1 MITELELNKTNTLA
15 FINADPSTLTIKRD
29 VYISDG
35 AGGKKRSGSPTIV
48 YLNRVVRMVPQGAD
62 NATSNPV
69 TQTTNGELDRPD
81 FVLVGEAGLQLQRKD
96 YFDYAGETYEVFSIR
111 RSPAYETKA
120 DVRVRE
126 DS

>member
-1 MITELELNKTNTLA
+1 MTEYELNVANTQA
-15 FINADPSTLTIKRD
+15 FIDADPSTVTIKRD
-29 VYISDG
+29 TYISDG
-35 AGGKKRSGSPTIV
+35 AGGKKRNGTV
-48 YLNRVVRMVPQGAD
+48 VNVFVGQVRMVPQGAD

-81 FVLVGEAGLQLQRKD
+81 FVLLAMPGPVLQRKD

-111 RSPAYETKA
+111 RSPAYEVKA

-126 DS
+126 DL

>member
-1 MITELELNKTNTLA
+1 MTEYELNVANTLA
-15 FINADPSTLTIKRD
+15 FINADPSVVDIWRD
-29 VYISDG
+29 LYISDG
-35 AGGKKRSGSPTIV
+35 AGGKKRSGSPTAVHAGKI
-48 YLNRVVRMVPQGAD
+48 VRMVPQGAD

-81 FVLVGEAGLQLQRKD
+81 FVLIGEPGLLLQRKD
-96 YFDYAGETYEVFSIR
+96 YFNYAGETYEVFSIR